1 MRQRTWLRIAAAA
14 GALTL
19 VAAACGDDD
28 DDEAGD
34 TADTTEADDG
44 AEPTGDQLV
53 FGRVLPETGPLGFL
67 GPPMIV
73 GTELAIED
81 INAAGGVL
89 GQDVELLEGDEG
101 ETPQVAVETVNRL
114 LGDGANA
121 IIGAAASGSSQ
132 EFIGTLSEG
141 QIPQCSGSNTSP
153 AFTDQ
158 ANADFYFRTVPPDEA
173 VAPII
178 ADRIIADGAATVSVT
193 ARADDYGNALGQ
205 LIIDRLTESG
215 VTVAPANLIAYDPEA
230 ATFDAEVAQIT
241 GASPDAVAL
250 ISFAEGGQLAAGLLE
265 GGITPDQIYGGDGVF
280 GPFPEEVDPSNPA
293 VVDGMTVIGA
303 AGNEDFNERI
313 AEPTDNN
320 FIYGGQTYDCVIVM
334 ALAAEAADSV
344 AGPDII
350 AEIQSV
356 TNDGETCTSFED
368 CKALLEDGEDIDYDG
383 ASGPLNLDD
392 PGDPTAATYAIG
404 QFQDGGTLTIVESV
418 ETDLTAAP

>member
-1 MRQRTWLRIAAAA
+1 MRQRTWLRIVAAA
-14 GALTL
+14 GALML

-28 DDEAGD
+28 DD
-34 TADTTEADDG
+34 TSDTTETTEEG
-44 AEPTGDQLV
+44 AAAAGDQLV
-53 FGRVLPETGPLGFL
+53 IGRVLPETGPLGFL

-73 GTELAIED
+73 GTDLAVED

-101 ETPQVAVETVNRL
+101 ETPQIARETVTRL
-114 LGDGANA
+114 LGEGANA

-132 EFIGTLSEG
+132 EFIADLSEDE
-141 QIPQCSGSNTSP
+141 IPQCSGSNTSP

-178 ADRIIADGAATVSVT
+178 ADRVIADGNANVSVI

-205 LIIDRLTESG
+205 LAVDRLTEG
-215 VTVAPANLIAYDPEA
+215 GATVTPGDLISYDPEA
-230 ATFDAEVAQIT
+230 ATFDAEVAQIAD
-241 GASPDAVAL
+241 ASPDAVVL
-250 ISFAEGGQLAAGLLE
+250 ISFAEGGQIVAGLLE
-265 GGITPDQIYGGDGVF
+265 AGITPAQIYGGDGVF
-280 GPFPEEVDPSNPA
+280 GPFAEEVDPANPE

-334 ALAAEAADSV
+334 ALAAEAAQSV
-344 AGPDII
+344 AGADII
-350 AEIQSV
+350 GEIQNV
-356 TNDGETCTSFED
+356 TNEGTTCTSYEE
-368 CKALLEDGEDIDYDG
+368 CKGMLDDGEDIDYDG
-383 ASGPLNLDD
+383 ASGPINLNE

-404 QFQDGGTLTIVESV
+404 QFEDGGRLTIVDSV
-418 ETDLTAAP
+418 ETDLTE